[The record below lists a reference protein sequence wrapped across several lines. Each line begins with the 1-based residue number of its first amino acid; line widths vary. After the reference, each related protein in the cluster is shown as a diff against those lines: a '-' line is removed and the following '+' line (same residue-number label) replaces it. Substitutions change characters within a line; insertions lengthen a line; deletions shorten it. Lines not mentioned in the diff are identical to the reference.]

1 MSHSLKVCWP
11 THVERR
17 KLGAV
22 GVEGL
27 VVELGELLYIEEVS
41 IRRCRELLYCEELT
55 GDCVEV

>member
-27 VVELGELLYIEEVS
+27 VVVLGELLCFGEVS
-41 IRRCRELLYCEELT
+41 MGR
-55 GDCVEV
+55 

>member
-22 GVEGL
+22 GIEGL
-27 VVELGELLYIEEVS
+27 VVELGELLCFENVS
-41 IRRCRELLYCEELT
+41 MSC
-55 GDCVEV
+55 

>member
-1 MSHSLKVCWP
+1 MEFSRCKQLSAPFRLVLLFQSVCWR

-27 VVELGELLYIEEVS
+27 VIELGELLCIGEVS
-41 IRRCRELLYCEELT
+41 MGC
-55 GDCVEV
+55 

>member
-1 MSHSLKVCWP
+1 MELSRCKQLSASFPSCPTLQSVCWS

-27 VVELGELLYIEEVS
+27 VVELGELLCIGEVS
-41 IRRCRELLYCEELT
+41 M
-55 GDCVEV
+55 GG